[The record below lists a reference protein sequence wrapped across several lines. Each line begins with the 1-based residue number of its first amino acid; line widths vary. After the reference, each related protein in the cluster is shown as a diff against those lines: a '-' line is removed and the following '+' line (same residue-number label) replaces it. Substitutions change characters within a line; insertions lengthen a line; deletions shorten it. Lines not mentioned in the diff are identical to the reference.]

1 MAKVDDRVMKMVA
14 EELSKSPKASS
25 SDLFQKVK
33 SVIPTIEELTLRQ
46 FHARYPLQVKRRA
59 KQEKAAASKARKPTT
74 ARVKKV
80 AAPRTRRAAAPK
92 TAPAPKAP
100 RPRRVAARR
109 AGAPVAG
116 VDRDAIR
123 QAFIRFGSEVAAA
136 KEPQDVFK
144 LMTQVDRYVD
154 QVIKAASS

>member
-1 MAKVDDRVMKMVA
+1 MATVDDRVMKMVE

-25 SDLFQKVK
+25 FDLFQKAK
-33 SVIPTIEELTLRQ
+33 SVIPALEELTLRQ
-46 FHARYPLQVKRRA
+46 FHARYPLQVKRRW
-59 KQEKAAASKARKPTT
+59 KREKAATPKARRGPTAK
-74 ARVKKV
+74 ARKV
-80 AAPRTRRAAAPK
+80 AAPRAATSKATEP
-92 TAPAPKAP
+92 PKAA
-100 RPRRVAARR
+100 RPRRVAARK
-109 AGAPVAG
+109 AGAPAAG